1 MNVPRPG
8 VMIGTPCYGG
18 VVTHVY
24 MHSLLELMGYAGR
37 HEFSVGLWTTHS
49 SLVPLARNNIVAG
62 FLDSPAPTHL
72 LFVDSDIAFKPE
84 DVHRLLRFDQDFV
97 AASYPIKNYD
107 WARAQERPLQNGG
120 PQQLGEAG
128 LHFVGVPCRGGDQE
142 VRDGFVTAERVGAGF
157 MMLRRSA
164 IERLVAAYPETKYK
178 SAPTYPPALRTSDN
192 QYDLFACGVDPDTG
206 VYLTEDYAFCRRW
219 RAIGGKI
226 WLDMQ
231 TRLGHVGSHEF
242 RGNPRF

>member
-72 LFVDSDIAFKPE
+72 LFVDSDIAFRPE
-84 DVHRLLRFDQDFV
+84 DVHRLLRFDQRLRCGHIPDQELRLG
-97 AASYPIKNYD
+97 ASPRAPAPERR
-107 WARAQERPLQNGG
+107 ARAARGG
-120 PQQLGEAG
+120 GVHSSAYLAGEATRRCAMASSRPSAS
-128 LHFVGVPCRGGDQE
+128 VP
-142 VRDGFVTAERVGAGF
+142 A
-157 MMLRRSA
+157 S
-164 IERLVAAYPETKYK
+164 
-178 SAPTYPPALRTSDN
+178 
-192 QYDLFACGVDPDTG
+192 
-206 VYLTEDYAFCRRW
+206 
-219 RAIGGKI
+219 
-226 WLDMQ
+226 
-231 TRLGHVGSHEF
+231 
-242 RGNPRF
+242 